1 MLCLT
6 EFSSLRLY
14 TSSLRQSWS
23 DSLNNALSSFRGHLT
38 SGHTSWKRIPLP
50 SRENSLQSQGKPR
63 VPLQAEPDVV
73 LHKKNTKTGD
83 VYRAVVDISSTD
95 DAITLDSLNAILLT
109 PELRQEWD
117 PAVESSNLLEMF
129 DPSTRIL
136 KTKFTL
142 GWPA

>member
-1 MLCLT
+1 M
-6 EFSSLRLY
+6 
-14 TSSLRQSWS
+14 
-23 DSLNNALSSFRGHLT
+23 
-38 SGHTSWKRIPLP
+38 
-50 SRENSLQSQGKPR
+50 
-63 VPLQAEPDVV
+63 PLQAEPDIV

-129 DPSTRIL
+129 DPSTRIV
-136 KTKFTL
+136 KTKYTL